1 MKLLVTFSLL
11 SLGLMAVA
19 QDDMQLVPW
28 NCTADGTGINA
39 MPLSPNSVDIQLDIM
54 IDSYFG
60 TERVLKTT
68 IYEDMQASIQ
78 YNEVSGDGL
87 HTFRIHLTKNVT
99 NSSWMGTY
107 LYLELLSLPD
117 STPQASLSIGAITVV
132 LPEPTISLTSATS
145 DADEVEAQVSATPY
159 NIAMSLCPDE
169 QSYVMLEAIDEYG
182 GTMLFTDS
190 IVENYNTLPMTPT
203 TYSFETNY
211 SGSATTACLRTFIRV
226 RNVVDGSFEDLVPSD
241 TVCGIELGTALSVT
255 DHFIQTKTPGTY
267 QLFDMGGKLVEMG
280 RCTLGEKELGN
291 HKSGTYV
298 LMLIGDDETMERKKI
313 YLAQN

>member
-1 MKLLVTFSLL
+1 
-11 SLGLMAVA
+11 
-19 QDDMQLVPW
+19 
-28 NCTADGTGINA
+28 
-39 MPLSPNSVDIQLDIM
+39 
-54 IDSYFG
+54 
-60 TERVLKTT
+60 VLKTT
-68 IYEDMQASIQ
+68 IYEDMQTSIQ

-291 HKSGTYV
+291 QIYPNRRAPKKHSLHCRSKTRPRGRCLWQHHTDHASIGHSSLNHRTSWPSHDPDPQCSGTCHPSQRSRRP
-298 LMLIGDDETMERKKI
+298 E
-313 YLAQN
+313 LAV